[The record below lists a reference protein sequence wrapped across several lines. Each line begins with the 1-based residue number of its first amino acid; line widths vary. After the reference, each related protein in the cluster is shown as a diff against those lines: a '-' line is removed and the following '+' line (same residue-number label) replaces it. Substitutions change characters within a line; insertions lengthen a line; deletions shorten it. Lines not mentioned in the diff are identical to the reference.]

1 MHNPEDYKGRKESV
15 IKHFAKNEVTT
26 GSISEYCTLVGIPL
40 VVVYTF
46 LAEEDESLQEFSAE
60 NIKRLKEFYGE

>member
-1 MHNPEDYKGRKESV
+1 MHNPEDYRGRKESV
-15 IKHFAKNEVTT
+15 IKHFTKNEVTT

-40 VVVYTF
+40 IVVYAF
-46 LAEEDESLQEFSAE
+46 LAEEDESLREFSAD